1 MNRTICLSATL
12 LFVLGCSSAP
22 AARPEPIFIIEDPE
36 AAAATTE
43 GLDLLRL
50 AAYPA
55 EGGTM
60 FEATF
65 ARAIRREVM
74 QRVDPYGRQ
83 RTSAPA
89 PRTALVTNEFSG
101 LQLDIYID
109 LDPGTGGF
117 RALLPGTG
125 VALAAPARWEK
136 AISLVPEPIEA
147 RASLRRYVSSEASS
161 ATTDPDQK
169 LLEDRLRLAI
179 EPVVYHPEIVELETN
194 VVRFLVP
201 NRVLNGRVSADWG
214 YAVVV
219 LETERRRI
227 ERQTTTPRP
236 QELRVGGTVVD
247 VLGSSTAGEV
257 PVVRPAAGG

>member
-1 MNRTICLSATL
+1 MNRTIRLCTTL
-12 LFVLGCSSAP
+12 LFLLGCSSAP
-22 AARPEPIFIIEDPE
+22 LVRPEPIFVIEDPP
-36 AAAATTE
+36 AAAAE

-55 EGGTM
+55 EGGTT

-65 ARAIRREVM
+65 ARTIRREVM

-83 RTSAPA
+83 RTSSPA
-89 PRTALVTNEFSG
+89 PRTPLVTNEFSG

-109 LDPGTGGF
+109 LEPGGGGF
-117 RALLPGTG
+117 RALLPGTDVG
-125 VALAAPARWEK
+125 LAAPARWEK

-147 RASLRRYVSSEASS
+147 RASLRRYVNSDASS
-161 ATTDPDQK
+161 TTTDAERKQ
-169 LLEDRLRLAI
+169 LEDRLRLAI
-179 EPVVYHPEIVELETN
+179 EPVVYHPDIVELESN
-194 VVRFLVP
+194 VVRFFVP
-201 NRVLNGRVSADWG
+201 NRVLNGRASADWA

-219 LETERRRI
+219 LETEKRRM

-236 QELRVGGTVVD
+236 QEVRVGGTVVD

-257 PVVRPAAGG
+257 PIVRPAAGG